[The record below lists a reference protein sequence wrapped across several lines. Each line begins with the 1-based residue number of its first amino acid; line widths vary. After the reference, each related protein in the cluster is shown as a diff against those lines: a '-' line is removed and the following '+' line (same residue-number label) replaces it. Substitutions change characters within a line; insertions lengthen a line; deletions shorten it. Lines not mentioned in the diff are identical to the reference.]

1 MIMKSPTVMVDS
13 EQCHALGT
21 SGNCPLFT
29 KVDSAQ
35 CHGTLAT
42 CGVNLLV
49 CTDNEDVFQYADDG

>member
-1 MIMKSPTVMVDS
+1 MVDS

-49 CTDNEDVFQYADDG
+49 CTDNEDLFQYADDG